1 MQFLEMGTAF
11 KRANWR
17 NTVRENCILIACIFQ
32 RAFHLSFLPLCFA
45 SWILWTTPFSSP
57 DVRKYAAQWRKQFN
71 FKRLLFD
78 RSALTSMIT
87 IPSQETCFDQ
97 IKFPPFSV
105 RDHSLSLDRRRE
117 VYAYEAW
124 YRFRTTFQRG
134 TRSFKPLFQIVG
146 KR

>member
-32 RAFHLSFLPLCFA
+32 RAFHLSSFLFV
-45 SWILWTTPFSSP
+45 SSLEFFRRHHFHLP
-57 DVRKYAAQWRKQFN
+57 MSENAQHNGENLQFN
-71 FKRLLFD
+71 FKRLLFG

-87 IPSQETCFDQ
+87 IQSQETCFDQ

-117 VYAYEAW
+117 VYAYEA
-124 YRFRTTFQRG
+124 
-134 TRSFKPLFQIVG
+134 
-146 KR
+146 

>member
-32 RAFHLSFLPLCFA
+32 RAFHLSFLPLC
-45 SWILWTTPFSSP
+45 LVPFEFFGRHHFHLLMSENT
-57 DVRKYAAQWRKQFN
+57 RHNGENLQFN
-71 FKRLLFD
+71 FKRLLFG

-87 IPSQETCFDQ
+87 IPSQETCFDR

-117 VYAYEAW
+117 VYAYEA
-124 YRFRTTFQRG
+124 
-134 TRSFKPLFQIVG
+134 
-146 KR
+146 